1 MKVTHICTIL
11 VGSVSSFREHWHAE
25 YHMAAAAA
33 AFKIRGTLSRYYGVF
48 AEPKQTLPDRAA
60 DSPTDQPP
68 LSLSLGPF
76 SLMAMGST
84 LRRRLDSRWPFRSL
98 IDREQ
103 NPPCPRRT
111 ENRARRRR
119 RDLNQV
125 DQVHGGKVQ

>member
-68 LSLSLGPF
+68 LSLSP
-76 SLMAMGST
+76 SAH
-84 LRRRLDSRWPFRSL
+84 FR
-98 IDREQ
+98 
-103 NPPCPRRT
+103 
-111 ENRARRRR
+111 
-119 RDLNQV
+119 
-125 DQVHGGKVQ
+125 